1 MPWDVSL
8 HKINAKNYFNECIY
22 WSNLYFM
29 LVVANISSIKFFFTN
44 FFQFHWHSSC
54 IKPFTYL
61 SCQVSLKTINIF
73 NFFSKAFH
81 IILREKKDLLHRKFR
96 FLKMTITYVI
106 FLTSYFDM
114 VNLLLNIKKFFKLT
128 V

>member
-81 IILREKKDLLHRKFR
+81 IILREKKR
-96 FLKMTITYVI
+96 F
-106 FLTSYFDM
+106 TSQKIPFFKNDY
-114 VNLLLNIKKFFKLT
+114 NLCNISDILFWHGQPAANIKKFFKLT